1 MNYNAL
7 SSHGYLLVAGLVLIG
22 IGLLIISLIVNARV
36 VHSVRKDERH
46 QEKHFEYYRNTFSQ
60 LGVVLIGIGISL
72 FIFFFQQSYKD
83 EHDRDA
89 ELRQILAK
97 MAIRIGRGA
106 PIMESLAEFDPILD
120 DGGPY
125 IDPQTGGENGA
136 VTARGADLA
145 KQVQALFLVER
156 DIDLHQFEILNFSND
171 LESSFV
177 INELDP
183 HLWFNIA
190 RDESYAKYAMTQLE
204 FDY

>member
-1 MNYNAL
+1 
-7 SSHGYLLVAGLVLIG
+7 LLVAGLVLIG

-60 LGVVLIGIGISL
+60 LGVVLIGISL

-125 IDPQTGGENGA
+125 IDPQTGGETVPSRRAEPISPSRCRRCFSSNA
-136 VTARGADLA
+136 
-145 KQVQALFLVER
+145 
-156 DIDLHQFEILNFSND
+156 ILTSI
-171 LESSFV
+171 SSRF
-177 INELDP
+177 
-183 HLWFNIA
+183 
-190 RDESYAKYAMTQLE
+190 
-204 FDY
+204 